1 MPEQPIESTEVL
13 ASDDVYRAA
22 LVALRM
28 WREVGRGREDWREYR
43 DSAVA
48 WLRLAADRL
57 EAVQ

>member
-28 WREVGRGREDWREYR
+28 WREKGRAREDWREYR

>member
-28 WREVGRGREDWREYR
+28 WREDGSDDRP
-43 DSAVA
+43 
-48 WLRLAADRL
+48 AAP
-57 EAVQ
+57 Q

>member
-1 MPEQPIESTEVL
+1 ML

-28 WREVGRGREDWREYR
+28 WREVGRGRESWREYR

-57 EAVQ
+57 EDVR